1 MRMFTLVAAIGATV
15 TVTTAMAAE
24 PGGAGAA
31 KPGEM
36 RAASEPP
43 KRRQGCQRSQVKAKH
58 FRSPLGR
65 LALLAG
71 AGLLLLVT
79 GCSRNEP
86 GSTTAAESNPA
97 AATNSP
103 AAAAPSDF
111 AATLPHVGGPAGYVG
126 SKS

>member
-1 MRMFTLVAAIGATV
+1 
-15 TVTTAMAAE
+15 
-24 PGGAGAA
+24 
-31 KPGEM
+31 
-36 RAASEPP
+36 
-43 KRRQGCQRSQVKAKH
+43 QRSQVKPKH

-86 GSTTAAESNPA
+86 GLTTAAESNPA

-126 SKS
+126 SKSCRSCHADQFDSWHRSYHRTMTQF